1 MKTFGTHKSAPP
13 VREPFELQ
21 YLSEDGDPR
30 TFTGQ
35 VAAKSNGL
43 QLTAIAHSI
52 RTEDEGALDRIMN
65 MLLKQMD
72 DKDNLV
78 SVKWE
83 PIELDKP
90 TDLDEDELAE
100 YEPAYRGPDGEI
112 YPFSDEEQMAF
123 WKDHGNWSTRR
134 RWLHLMR
141 EDDDAVIKVEDLM
154 AVLEWAIGL
163 AADRPTQPRA

>member
-78 SVKWE
+78 GVKWE

>member
-21 YLSEDGDPR
+21 YLSEDGEPR
-30 TFTGQ
+30 TFAGQ

-43 QLTAIAHSI
+43 QLTAIAHMI
-52 RTEDEGALDRIMN
+52 RTEDEGALDRIMT

-72 DKDNLV
+72 DKDGLIG
-78 SVKWE
+78 VKWE
-83 PIELDKP
+83 ATPLPKP
-90 TDLDEDELAE
+90 VDLDEDELAE
-100 YEPAYRGPDGEI
+100 WEPSYRGPDGVI
-112 YPFSDEEQMAF
+112 YPFSDKKQLSRWEDQET
-123 WKDHGNWSTRR
+123 WSTRR
-134 RWLHLMR
+134 RWLHLMH